1 MNTQVVFF
9 LENEYLETLAGVPLI
24 PRVGE
29 RVMIREEYATVCE
42 VGGKP
47 GYVQNG
53 TRCKVL
59 LRYLQ

>member
-42 VGGKP
+42 VVHDFEIEEGMQC
-47 GYVQNG
+47 VQIYM
-53 TRCKVL
+53 VWA
-59 LRYLQ
+59 